1 MFVNIFKLI
10 FRNLYRYKYYT
21 LVNILG
27 LSIGLAALVWAWQ
40 TYRFSFSYD
49 RFHQDREQIFRV
61 LSKIEGREIKMGIC
75 PLPLGPMAKSDLSA
89 VSDYVRLENVNLS
102 LKAGQEE
109 ALNSRVTYTDPAF
122 FDFFNFPLVAGVHE
136 IGDRSGIL
144 LTETSA
150 KKIFGAKEV
159 LGQTVILHAGEPY
172 QQPLKVTGVLKD
184 PPINSSIQ
192 FEMITTMDNYVKN
205 DSVLLKAD
213 DWTWFADAIFLK
225 IPDPADAVRVEEAL
239 TKYATIQAKARQ
251 DLKAERFHLDPL
263 DEVAN
268 HDRDLSSN
276 ALYQRPEDS
285 AAYGPLVL
293 ALLILISS
301 CLNFANTTVAR
312 SNQRLKEMG
321 VRKVLGGNK
330 MQLIRQSLLECGVMV
345 FFAVLLSTV
354 LNYWWLPVFNNMF
367 NGIKISAD
375 YLNDPVL
382 LRNLFWLWLGVTL
395 MAGLYPAFYIS
406 RYNAT
411 QIFRGSVKF
420 GGSNLFSRVL
430 LGLQLVV
437 ACITVIAGFAFS
449 RNSDFQK
456 NFDFGFT
463 VDDVFSVQ
471 LNKNTF
477 DAYHQALTQ
486 ARSVE
491 ALAGTSGHISYT
503 WKNISLEAKGEKKE
517 TRFLE
522 VGDHYNEVMELHL
535 LSGRWFEP
543 SSAADIGHSIVLS
556 EKAASQF
563 GWTAESAL
571 GQRVKWDSAGAQ
583 VIGVVKDLYMTAFF
597 DPIEPV
603 AFTAVQ
609 PSAYRNLVVKSRP
622 GQVSAAF
629 DEARNLWAGLYP
641 MKPFNAFYQN
651 EIAAEAQR
659 VNASVATIFFW
670 FAIISALLTATGL
683 FALISLTILK
693 KLREI
698 AIRRVVGASPGHI
711 VFIVNKSYIL
721 VFIFSLALG
730 VFAGIA
736 LTRLLMDLIFVV
748 NVGVHG
754 PTLVYSIAGILLLVA
769 LTLGIK
775 ILHTLSLKPSEV
787 LRANQ

>member
-1 MFVNIFKLI
+1 MFSNIFKLI
-10 FRNLYRYKYYT
+10 FRNLYRYKYYSI
-21 LVNILG
+21 VNILG
-27 LSIGLAALVWAWQ
+27 LSIGVAALVWAWQ

-49 RFHQDREQIFRV
+49 RFHQDRDQIFRI
-61 LSKIEGREIKMGIC
+61 LSKIEGRDVKLGVC
-75 PLPLGPMAKSDLSA
+75 PLPLGPMAKADLSA
-89 VSDYVRLENVNLS
+89 VSDYVRLENINLS

-109 ALNSRVTYTDPAF
+109 ALNSRVTYTDPSF

-136 IGDRSGIL
+136 IGDRSNIL

-150 KKIFGAKEV
+150 KKIFGTKDP
-159 LGQTVILHAGEPY
+159 LGQTVLLHAGESY
-172 QQPLKVTGVLKD
+172 QQPMKVAGVLKD
-184 PPINSSIQ
+184 PPVNSSIQ
-192 FEMITTMDNYVKN
+192 FELITNMENYVKN
-205 DSVLLKAD
+205 DSALLKAD
-213 DWTWFADAIFLK
+213 DWTWLADAIFLK
-225 IPDPADAVRVEEAL
+225 IPDPANAVRVEKEL
-239 TKYATIQAKARQ
+239 TKYAPIQAKARQ
-251 DLKAERFHLDPL
+251 DLKAEHFILDPL

-268 HDRDLSSN
+268 HDRDIASNVLS
-276 ALYQRPEDS
+276 QRPEDS

-330 MQLIRQSLLECGVMV
+330 MQLIRQSLLECGLMV
-345 FFAVLLSTV
+345 FLAVLLSTL
-354 LNYWWLPVFNNMF
+354 LNSWWLPVFNNMF
-367 NGIKISAD
+367 TGIKISAD
-375 YLNDPVL
+375 YFSDPVL
-382 LRNLFWLWLGVTL
+382 LRTMFWLWLGVTL
-395 MAGLYPAFYIS
+395 IAGLYPAFYIS

-420 GGSNLFSRVL
+420 GGTNLFSRVL
-430 LGLQLVV
+430 LGLQLLV

-456 NFDFGFT
+456 NFDFGFA

-477 DAYHQALTQ
+477 DAYHQALSQ
-486 ARSVE
+486 AKSVE
-491 ALAGTSGHISYT
+491 ALAGTRGHISSSY
-503 WKNISLEAKGEKKE
+503 KFIGLEAKGEKKE
-517 TRFLE
+517 TRLLE
-522 VGDHYNEVMELHL
+522 VGDRYEEVMELQL
-535 LSGRWFEP
+535 LSGRWFKP
-543 SSAADIGHSIVLS
+543 FSTADLDHTIVLS
-556 EKAASQF
+556 EKAASEF
-563 GWTAESAL
+563 GWTAETAL
-571 GQRVKWDSAGAQ
+571 GQQVKWDTVHAQ
-583 VIGVVKDLYMTAFF
+583 VIGVTKDLYMTAFF

-603 AFTAVQ
+603 AFAKVQ
-609 PSAYRNLVVKSRP
+609 PSAYRTLVVKSRL
-622 GQVSAAF
+622 GQVNAAF
-629 DEARNLWAGLYP
+629 DEARAIWSGLYP

-651 EIAAEAQR
+651 EIAAEAHR
-659 VNASVATIFFW
+659 VNASIATIFFW

-721 VFIFSLALG
+721 IFVLSLVLG

-769 LTLGIK
+769 VTLGIK
-775 ILHTLSLKPSEV
+775 IWHTLSLKPSEV